1 MHRRKSYE
9 ARIKSVT
16 AHDLEKRVEKA
27 LEVREESWRTE
38 GSKTTKSRTETEKRG
53 LIKDGVETLE

>member
-1 MHRRKSYE
+1 M
-9 ARIKSVT
+9 
-16 AHDLEKRVEKA
+16 EKA
-27 LEVREESWRTE
+27 LEVKEESWRTE